1 MNLWDIKKEN
11 LKNSHFIFN
20 IDILIVGGGITGL
33 LCAYNLFDKYKITII
48 DKDKISTKNEEVLI
62 DTLEYSSK
70 EIKKLKKNKL
80 LVILLTILITIILI
94 ILIDTLQAIIF
105 KNSPIISWRVADK
118 NDSDSYID
126 KGILINT

>member
-48 DKDKISTKNEEVLI
+48 DKDKISNG
-62 DTLEYSSK
+62 
-70 EIKKLKKNKL
+70 
-80 LVILLTILITIILI
+80 ITSNTTAKI
-94 ILIDTLQAIIF
+94 
-105 KNSPIISWRVADK
+105 
-118 NDSDSYID
+118 SYIQKKTYSNIYIIRSND
-126 KGILINT
+126 QWQEW